1 MGSCDICGLL
11 FFKHRFIH
19 DGNQIGGCM
28 IDYSESYLAMD
39 KALRESY
46 ELLLKGNQEQ
56 TIQALR
62 ALAHTATISAD
73 WLEMNKRNAD

>member
-1 MGSCDICGLL
+1 
-11 FFKHRFIH
+11 
-19 DGNQIGGCM
+19 M
-28 IDYSESYLAMD
+28 IDYSENYLAMD

-46 ELLLKGNQEQ
+46 ELLLKGNQQQ

-73 WLEMNKRNAD
+73 WLEMNTKNDRNQ

>member
-1 MGSCDICGLL
+1 
-11 FFKHRFIH
+11 
-19 DGNQIGGCM
+19 M
-28 IDYSESYLAMD
+28 IDYSENYLAMD

>member
-1 MGSCDICGLL
+1 
-11 FFKHRFIH
+11 
-19 DGNQIGGCM
+19 
-28 IDYSESYLAMD
+28 MD

-46 ELLLKGNQEQ
+46 ELLLKGNQQQ

-73 WLEMNKRNAD
+73 WLEMNTKNDRNQ